1 MSQKRLS
8 MRKIKEVLRLRFG
21 LSPGQEEIARSC
33 SIAQATV
40 HRYLER
46 AATAGLNWP
55 LPDGYDDQRL
65 NEPLFPTR
73 PLYPPSTPRPGLDF
87 ADVHRQLQKNR
98 HVTLQL
104 LWEEHRETQ
113 PGGSRYSRFCEL
125 YRFIGRTE
133 AEAAHELAMNP
144 VHFGRADRR

>member
-1 MSQKRLS
+1 LFDRSGDRSSISGESRHTGPELAAAGRIRRPAPQRVAVPDEAALS
-8 MRKIKEVLRLRFG
+8 TF
-21 LSPGQEEIARSC
+21 
-33 SIAQATV
+33 
-40 HRYLER
+40 H
-46 AATAGLNWP
+46 AA
-55 LPDGYDDQRL
+55 
-65 NEPLFPTR
+65 
-73 PLYPPSTPRPGLDF
+73 PRLDF